1 MSAAPSGRG
10 LDERWV
16 SPLTNLLF
24 CIYLSPFFFF
34 SACFPGWSLVPPE
47 TDRPPAPPSSPPGVR
62 VCAGELRNF
71 NAQAEF
77 YTLGKVQ
84 TKPYTV

>member
-16 SPLTNLLF
+16 SPLTNCCSVSTSLH
-24 CIYLSPFFFF
+24 FFF

-47 TDRPPAPPSSPPGVR
+47 TDRPPAPPSSPPGAR